1 MSDYMKIFVLQSCW
15 EQCHFSN
22 FLLDI
27 HHNNYG
33 KVYLSLF
40 FLLEHIN
47 NSLTI
52 IFIQY
57 IYGRYSYV
65 IKFSHYWTIY
75 CYIRVFS
82 QWFDSVLY
90 HICCRTLYC
99 GTLYCGTLNYWT
111 LNCGTLNSDTVIG
124 NTVLMMLYWRL
135 HSTIYFCIFYLK
147 NLPFYYVY
155 FTILLCI
162 FYHLILYILT

>member
-1 MSDYMKIFVLQSCW
+1 MRLYEIIRISILLGAVS
-15 EQCHFSN
+15 FSTQQYIV
-22 FLLDI
+22 F
-27 HHNNYG
+27 
-33 KVYLSLF
+33 
-40 FLLEHIN
+40 
-47 NSLTI
+47 
-52 IFIQY
+52 QY

-75 CYIRVFS
+75 CYIQVFS
-82 QWFDSVLY
+82 LWFDSVLY

-99 GTLYCGTLNYWT
+99 GTLYCGTLNCGT

-155 FTILLCI
+155 YTILLCI